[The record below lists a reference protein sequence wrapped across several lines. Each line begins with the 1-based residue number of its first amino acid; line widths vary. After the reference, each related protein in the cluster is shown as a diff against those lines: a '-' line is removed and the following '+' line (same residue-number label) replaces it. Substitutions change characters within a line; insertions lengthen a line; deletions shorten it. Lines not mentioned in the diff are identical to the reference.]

1 MGGNGPRIDRT
12 TAYLVARR
20 VWDAIDPL
28 ISKTCIAGSYRRG
41 LPTCGDVDIVVIPRA
56 GVSLET
62 VNEALASVCDDG
74 ALEQGGELSIGT
86 VPIGNGEWA
95 SINVFYTTPENW
107 GAMLLY
113 ATGSRL
119 YNIRFRGIG
128 KSRGLRVSQYG
139 VFRGEREEHRLPR
152 VGFSE
157 RSVCRAIGV
166 GWLPPEARTG
176 KEIPVTMPFT
186 NLGVTPGAS
195 HPGPRVSERRQ
206 KPGRRRRF

>member
-20 VWDAIDPL
+20 VWDAIDPY

-41 LPTCGDVDIVVIPRA
+41 LPTCGDVDIVVITRD

-74 ALEQGGELSIGT
+74 ELETAGELSIGR
-86 VPIGNGEWA
+86 VVVGNGDWV
-95 SINVFYTTPENW
+95 SINAFYTTPENW

-113 ATGSRL
+113 ATGSKL
-119 YNIRFRGIG
+119 FNIRFRGIA
-128 KSRGLRVSQYG
+128 KSRGLKVNQDG
-139 VFRGEREEHRLPR
+139 VFRGKHRLPGI
-152 VGFSE
+152 GFSE

-176 KEIPVTMPFT
+176 REIPVTVPFT
-186 NLGVTPGAS
+186 NLGVTPEAS

>member
-1 MGGNGPRIDRT
+1 VGGNGPRIDRT
-12 TAYLVARR
+12 TAYLVAHR
-20 VWDAIDPL
+20 VWDAIGSY
-28 ISKTCIAGSYRRG
+28 ICKTCIAGSYRRG
-41 LPTCGDVDIVVIPRA
+41 LPTCGDVDIVVIPRSGA
-56 GVSLET
+56 SLET

-74 ALEQGGELSIGT
+74 ELESAGEFSIGR
-86 VPIGNGEWA
+86 VPIGNGDWA

-119 YNIRFRGIG
+119 YNIRFRGIA
-128 KSRGLRVSQYG
+128 KSRGFKVSQDG
-139 VFRGEREEHRLPR
+139 VFRGERRLAG

-157 RSVCRAIGV
+157 RSVCRAVGV

-186 NLGVTPGAS
+186 NLGVTAGAS
-195 HPGPRVSERRQ
+195 PHTSPRPSERQ
-206 KPGRRRRF
+206 PEKTGRRRRF

>member
-20 VWDAIDPL
+20 VWDAIDPH

-41 LPTCGDVDIVVIPRA
+41 LPTCGDVDIVVIPRE
-56 GVSLET
+56 GVTLET
-62 VNEALASVCDDG
+62 ANEALASV
-74 ALEQGGELSIGT
+74 
-86 VPIGNGEWA
+86 VGNGDWV
-95 SINVFYTTPENW
+95 SINAFYTTPENW

-113 ATGSRL
+113 ATGSKL
-119 YNIRFRGIG
+119 FNIRFRGIA
-128 KSRGLRVSQYG
+128 KSRGLKVNQDG
-139 VFRGEREEHRLPR
+139 VFRGKHRLPGI
-152 VGFSE
+152 GFSE

-176 KEIPVTMPFT
+176 REIPVTVPFT
-186 NLGVTPGAS
+186 NLGVTPEAS